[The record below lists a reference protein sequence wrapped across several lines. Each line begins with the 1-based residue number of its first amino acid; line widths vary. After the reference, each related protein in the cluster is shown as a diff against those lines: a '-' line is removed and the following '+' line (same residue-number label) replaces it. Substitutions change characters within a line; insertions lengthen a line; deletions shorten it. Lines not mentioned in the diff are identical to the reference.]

1 MMKDKQTEFER
12 WIVMKEVTIE
22 DEIKKRKSVE
32 ERLDEEIKKSRS
44 VEERLNE
51 FESSHSK
58 KKDAEEKL
66 IIQNKTT
73 AVLQKT
79 LSQKIVENN
88 QLTKEVQDAERKF
101 QSKCEELESFQNKLQ
116 VKEEEFKAL
125 NN

>member
-32 ERLDEEIKKSRS
+32 ERLDEEIKKSKS
-44 VEERLNE
+44 VEERLKE
-51 FESSHSK
+51 FETSQSK

-88 QLTKEVQDAERKF
+88 QLTKEVKDAERKF
-101 QSKCEELESFQNKLQ
+101 ESKCEELESFQNKLQ
-116 VKEEEFKAL
+116 VKEEEFKTL
-125 NN
+125 N